1 MRTRQS
7 PTIPFGIVSALF
19 PTAFLEIAVV
29 IDASRFLSARQIA
42 QNQKLWKKIP
52 TKTHR
57 NTDDEG
63 KR

>member
-7 PTIPFGIVSALF
+7 PTIPFGIVGALF

-42 QNQKLWKKIP
+42 QNQKL
-52 TKTHR
+52 
-57 NTDDEG
+57 
-63 KR
+63 